1 MRTIC
6 VTVTFLFLAGPAT
19 AAELTEVWRVQ
30 GLSNPESALFD
41 PVAKIIYVS
50 NVAGGPGDKD
60 GKGFISRLSTEG
72 KVENSRMGDRA

>member
-30 GLSNPESALFD
+30 GLSN
-41 PVAKIIYVS
+41 AKICAIRSGREDHLRVECRRR
-50 NVAGGPGDKD
+50 
-60 GKGFISRLSTEG
+60 SRRQGRQGIRRPTLY
-72 KVENSRMGDRA
+72 